1 MNLDLFNNLKNNEN
15 INNFL
20 GELLNYLK
28 KDNNLGIIEKVK
40 NENKISENS
49 ENKMIN
55 KQNDIL
61 KNYADKTKER
71 GALYFINCKAKKE
84 NKYIVFKYEN
94 NKESTIKLEEKQLP
108 KNFKIND
115 ILRKEEKNFIVD
127 LELTDKVKEQIQEM
141 AEEIIENQNKKLEG
155 FRKENHLY
163 VVEEDRNDRVYLK
176 DITLNSGLI
185 LEEVDFPKELIG
197 QATEGT
203 TVKYVNGEYK
213 INNN

>member
-1 MNLDLFNNLKNNEN
+1 MNLDLFNNLKNNES

-40 NENKISENS
+40 NENKISEIS

-94 NKESTIKLEEKQLP
+94 NKESTIK
-108 KNFKIND
+108 
-115 ILRKEEKNFIVD
+115 
-127 LELTDKVKEQIQEM
+127 
-141 AEEIIENQNKKLEG
+141 IE
-155 FRKENHLY
+155 
-163 VVEEDRNDRVYLK
+163 
-176 DITLNSGLI
+176 
-185 LEEVDFPKELIG
+185 
-197 QATEGT
+197 
-203 TVKYVNGEYK
+203 
-213 INNN
+213 

>member
-1 MNLDLFNNLKNNEN
+1 MNLDLFNNLKNNES

-40 NENKISENS
+40 NENKISEIS

-141 AEEIIENQNKKLEG
+141 TEEIIENQNKKLEE

-185 LEEVDFPKELIG
+185 LEEVDFPKELIR

-213 INNN
+213 INND

>member
-1 MNLDLFNNLKNNEN
+1 MNLDLFNNLKNNES

-40 NENKISENS
+40 NENKISEIS

-115 ILRKEEKNFIVD
+115 ILRKEEENFIVD

-141 AEEIIENQNKKLEG
+141 TEEIIENQNKKLEE

-185 LEEVDFPKELIG
+185 LEEVDFPKELIR

-213 INNN
+213 INND